1 MKAKK
6 KLPLFDKLVLWLN
19 CLLCLALVVS
29 YLAPIT
35 DPRKYW
41 VISFFGLAYP
51 PVLLLNILM
60 IIYWAFRKSWIVFL
74 SLGCIL
80 IGINVFKNNIGL
92 HIGGGDRFVAGNQNA
107 IKFMT
112 YNVHDFK
119 KFSPPRD
126 SSTRR
131 EILALIR
138 DEQPDIIGIQEFF
151 TRRRGKYAMT
161 DSMEKGLG
169 YNYHYFVDVNRN
181 ADEAIGI
188 AIFSK
193 LPIVNTGLIP
203 LTESNSEN
211 QCIYIDVKKAD
222 QIFRVYSVH
231 LQSINF
237 KAEDYKYLDT
247 VSKSGKTDMVSTRR
261 LGGKLKRAFI
271 KRADQVFKIKSN
283 ARECP
288 YPYIISGDFNDTPT
302 SYAVSQM
309 AKGLKNGFREK
320 GWGLGRTYN
329 GDFPNYQIDYVMV
342 SPAFD
347 VKSYK
352 IIEKKLSDHYP
363 IVTDLVLK

>member
-1 MKAKK
+1 MLGLNCA
-6 KLPLFDKLVLWLN
+6 LCLVL
-19 CLLCLALVVS
+19 LLC
-29 YLAPIT
+29 YLAPVT

-41 VISFFGLAYP
+41 VIAFFGLAYP
-51 PVLLLNILM
+51 PILLANGLF
-60 IIYWAFRKSWIVFL
+60 IIYWAFRKSWYALL
-74 SLGCIL
+74 SIGFII

-92 HIGGGDRFVAGNQNA
+92 HIGGGDRFVAGDQTA

-112 YNVHDFK
+112 YNVHGFK
-119 KFSPPRD
+119 KFGPPRD

-131 EILALIR
+131 EILTLIR
-138 DEQPDIIGIQEFF
+138 NEQPDIIGIQEFF

-161 DSMEKGLG
+161 DSMKKGLG
-169 YNYHYFVDVNRN
+169 YKYHYFVDVNRN

-193 LPIVNTGLIP
+193 LPIINSGLIQ
-203 LTESNSEN
+203 LAEDYSEN
-211 QCIYIDVKKAD
+211 QCIYIDAKKGD
-222 QIFRVYSVH
+222 KTIRVYSVH

-247 VSKSGKTDMVSTRR
+247 VSKSGKTDMISTRR
-261 LGGKLKRAFI
+261 LGAKIKRAFL
-271 KRADQVFKIKSN
+271 KRADQVFKIRSSAN
-283 ARECP
+283 ECP
-288 YPYIISGDFNDTPT
+288 YPYVIAGDFNDTPT

-309 AKGLKNGFREK
+309 AKGLKNAFREK

-347 VKSYK
+347 VKSYN